1 MAGPLGFE
9 PRQSAPKAL
18 DLPLVDGPVT
28 TVSSFQFRV
37 SSTTLSI
44 FVARGLVC
52 VHSKLET
59 RNLKLFPI
67 LRAGQRDR
75 RPGRNAFF
83 SHARGS
89 LCGASPGSE
98 QPIQRRP
105 GARERRIDRARPLQ
119 RTLYVS

>member
-18 DLPLVDGPVT
+18 DLTLVDGQVT

-44 FVARGLVC
+44 FVARALAC

-67 LRAGQRDR
+67 LRARQRNR
-75 RPGRNAFF
+75 RLGRNAFF
-83 SHARGS
+83 SQPRGS
-89 LCGASPGSE
+89 LFGASPGSE
-98 QPIQRRP
+98 QPIQRRS
-105 GARERRIDRARPLQ
+105 GTRERSVDRARPLQ
-119 RTLYVS
+119 HTLYVS

>member
-18 DLPLVDGPVT
+18 DLPLVDGPIT

-44 FVARGLVC
+44 FVARALAC

-67 LRAGQRDR
+67 LRARQRNR
-75 RPGRNAFF
+75 RLGWNTFF
-83 SHARGS
+83 PQPRGS
-89 LCGASPGSE
+89 LFGASLGSE
-98 QPIQRRP
+98 QPIQRQRR
-105 GARERRIDRARPLQ
+105 ARERSVGRPRPLQ